1 MLYIGKWKSSIGF
14 VEKLLIDVSF
24 KSSRYIIFLYGSSV
38 RYVTTINGQASYV
51 HYTGIAVDWISDN
64 LYWTDRA
71 YGHVMV
77 ARGDGRFQQVLIS
90 GLDNPRGIAAEPTRR
105 YVYIERVEQ
114 IVYRQRSTLNLF

>member
-1 MLYIGKWKSSIGF
+1 MLYIGKCKSSIGF
-14 VEKLLIDVSF
+14 VEKLLIDISLNQTDIFYFFADALFVKRVSHDNQV
-24 KSSRYIIFLYGSSV
+24 SH
-38 RYVTTINGQASYV
+38 V

-105 YVYIERVEQ
+105 YV
-114 IVYRQRSTLNLF
+114 